1 MKKIR
6 GKIVIF
12 LLIAVGILVLWGCSS
27 AGTRSDAGGDGELN
41 IKEELVVN
49 FLYTLA
55 VNYGESP
62 YDLKLYDA
70 KVYEG
75 EGAFYYLA
83 IDASVGGVNDGER
96 RIFGNEIGFLEG
108 EQITFS
114 TREAS
119 AYKFFTD
126 NNLAVSKG
134 EKQDTAVIL
143 NAYSKLIE
151 EKLDEDKKQEEESKN
166 EK

>member
-1 MKKIR
+1 MKRIKEKLI
-6 GKIVIF
+6 IF
-12 LLIAVGILVLWGCSS
+12 LLIILGIFALWGCSS
-27 AGTRSDAGGDGELN
+27 KHSQGVSGDESELN
-41 IKEELVVN
+41 PKEELVVN

-70 KVYEG
+70 KVYED
-75 EGAFYYLA
+75 ENSCYYLA
-83 IDASVGGVNDGER
+83 VNAAISGIEDGKR
-96 RIFGNEIGFLEG
+96 RIFGNEIGLLEG

-114 TREAS
+114 NKESS

-126 NNLAVSKG
+126 NNFAVSKG
-134 EKQDTAVIL
+134 EKQNTENIL

-151 EKLDEDKKQEEESKN
+151 ETLKEKN
-166 EK
+166 QK